1 MYSKS
6 VVVSFSYEFRVFVL
20 KNFKSLFLLLD
31 KSDTKTAH
39 KRCLLGRRR
48 QQRRRQ
54 NRSFNRAL
62 LTFVS
67 EYISRRR
74 LLFHLSYKISF
85 RSACEERSYSH
96 HFVSLFDGSNL
107 IKNPSHGGSEED
119 VETIPKEQRERFA
132 DVFVSGA
139 SRWEIFFFLF

>member
-1 MYSKS
+1 MTQKRRTNAAYLEEEEDKEEDKTG
-6 VVVSFSYEFRVFVL
+6 VSIA
-20 KNFKSLFLLLD
+20 LFLLL
-31 KSDTKTAH
+31 SDF
-39 KRCLLGRRR
+39 C
-48 QQRRRQ
+48 
-54 NRSFNRAL
+54 
-62 LTFVS
+62 
-67 EYISRRR
+67 ISRR

-139 SRWEIFFFLF
+139 SRWEIFFLLFY